1 MDALKEECCRS
12 RRTESPH
19 RPLAARMAHWVIL
32 TWGGD
37 AVSVARNKVIQS
49 EQHHPHGQGEHAGQE
64 AVEDQVEEQDESWW
78 GVGGDIK

>member
-12 RRTESPH
+12 RQTES
-19 RPLAARMAHWVIL
+19 RRWPLAARTVHWVIL

-37 AVSVARNKVIQS
+37 AVSVARHKVVQS

-64 AVEDQVEEQDESWW
+64 AVEDQVEEQDESW
-78 GVGGDIK
+78 